1 VPRTPPPRRATLALT
16 GTKRV
21 SRVEENTA
29 SDGVELSPEQIQRLN
44 ALTPAAGERHDE
56 ANMAVIDVQG

>member
-21 SRVEENTA
+21 SRVEENAA
-29 SDGVELSPEQIQRLN
+29 SDRVELSPEQIQRLN